1 MIKIKDGEV
10 RPEECICEPCLNISL
25 IWRNMRSGFGYKLL
39 QEMAA
44 KDLIRTNVIIGGK
57 IA

>member
-1 MIKIKDGEV
+1 
-10 RPEECICEPCLNISL
+10 
-25 IWRNMRSGFGYKLL
+25 MRSGFGYKLL

-44 KDLIRTNVIIGGK
+44 KDLIRTNVIVGGK